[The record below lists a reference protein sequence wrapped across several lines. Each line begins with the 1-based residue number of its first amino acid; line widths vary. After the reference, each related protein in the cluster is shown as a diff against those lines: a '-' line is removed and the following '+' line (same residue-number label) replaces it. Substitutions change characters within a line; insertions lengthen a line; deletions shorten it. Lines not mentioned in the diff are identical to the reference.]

1 MPTSREERVRSER
14 AIWLG
19 SKASRRAAS
28 HTRSRVSELT
38 SGLSA
43 SAREAVDGETPAAA
57 ATSARIGRRAAFTP
71 PGYSPLTIPCNCA
84 YCVPT
89 VAIDCTSVVRE
100 REERARN
107 ERQWHQPPGPRQ
119 TRRPRRRGR
128 RVPLGT
134 VRVCPARRD
143 RAGRRRRRHG

>member
-28 HTRSRVSELT
+28 HTRSRVLELT

-57 ATSARIGRRAAFTP
+57 ATSARVGRRTAFTP
-71 PGYSPLTIPCNCA
+71 PAYSPLTIACNSAYSPASPCNRLHE
-84 YCVPT
+84 
-89 VAIDCTSVVRE
+89 DCTGSERRE
-100 REERARN
+100 LE
-107 ERQWHQPPGPRQ
+107 
-119 TRRPRRRGR
+119 
-128 RVPLGT
+128 
-134 VRVCPARRD
+134 
-143 RAGRRRRRHG
+143 

>member
-28 HTRSRVSELT
+28 DTRSRVSELT

-57 ATSARIGRRAAFTP
+57 ATSARGGRRAAFP
-71 PGYSPLTIPCNCA
+71 PPAYSPLTIACNYA
-84 YCVPT
+84 YCSPDVCNRLQ
-89 VAIDCTSVVRE
+89 IGCTE

-119 TRRPRRRGR
+119 TRRPRRGDR

-134 VRVCPARRD
+134 ERVRPARRD
-143 RAGRRRRRHG
+143 RA

>member
-14 AIWLG
+14 AICFG

-43 SAREAVDGETPAAA
+43 IGREAVDGETPGAA
-57 ATSARIGRRAAFTP
+57 ATSARVGRRAAFTP
-71 PGYSPLTIPCNCA
+71 PAYSRLTIACNHA
-84 YCVPT
+84 YCVLRG
-89 VAIDCTSVVRE
+89 AIDCTLVARE
-100 REERARN
+100 REERARK

-119 TRRPRRRGR
+119 TRGLRRRGR
-128 RVPLGT
+128 RVP
-134 VRVCPARRD
+134 
-143 RAGRRRRRHG
+143 